1 MNLTPLAVLGL
12 ISAALL
18 GVIGTWSDVLGRLP
32 WWRLVVAALV
42 VGLAYEFIAVR
53 ARRVSARWAA
63 AERLFPSLRITGRP
77 VYAAVN
83 QQYAQLDRVLA
94 EGDVV
99 ALFPPVSGGT
109 EIAQGEN
116 TQGGSMANAPK
127 LFEITDQPLS
137 LDDVASRVNRPDCG
151 AIATFSGVVRGETAT
166 DQGMRSTD
174 FLGYEAYTEMAEAML
189 AQIGAEIKQRWPK
202 VQAVSILHRVGRCE
216 IGEPS
221 VVIAVA
227 TPHRGDGCFE
237 ACRYAIERLKAIV
250 PIWKQE
256 NWSDGQVWVEGP
268 RQPELD
274 LSRPRQTSDLDP
286 GAEI

>member
-1 MNLTPLAVLGL
+1 MKIAIRLFATLRQEAGWSEQTIEVAEGATLA
-12 ISAALL
+12 
-18 GVIGTWSDVLGRLP
+18 DVL
-32 WWRLVVAALV
+32 A
-42 VGLAYEFIAVR
+42 
-53 ARRVSARWAA
+53 S
-63 AERLFPSLRITGRP
+63 AERMFPALRVTGRP

-94 EGDVV
+94 DGDVV
-99 ALFPPVSGGT
+99 ALFPPVSGG
-109 EIAQGEN
+109 EG
-116 TQGGSMANAPK
+116 TQGGRMANTPK
-127 LFEITDQPLS
+127 LYEITDQPLS
-137 LDDVASRVNRPDCG
+137 LDDVAGRVNRPDCG

-166 DQGMRSTD
+166 DQGMRATD
-174 FLGYEAYTEMAEAML
+174 FLEYEAYTEMAEAML
-189 AQIGAEIKQRWPK
+189 AQIGEEIKQRWPK

-216 IGEPS
+216 VGEPS

-274 LSRPRQTSDLDP
+274 LSAPGQRSPLDR